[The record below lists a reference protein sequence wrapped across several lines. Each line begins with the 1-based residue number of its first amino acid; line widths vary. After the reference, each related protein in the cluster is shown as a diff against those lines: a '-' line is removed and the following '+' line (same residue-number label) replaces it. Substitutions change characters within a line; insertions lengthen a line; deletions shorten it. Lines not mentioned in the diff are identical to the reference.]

1 VIAGLRGM
9 IATAVRARYSAGMA
23 TTQEPD
29 GTGAAAPLRE
39 AWYYAAPGR
48 LLRRGRTLARM
59 MLGEPVLIG
68 RDRDGTVFALRDI
81 CPHRGMPLSEGR
93 LDGGE
98 IECCYHG
105 WRFTTAGRC
114 TAIPSLVAGQ
124 QFDLAQVAVA
134 AYPASEAQGN
144 IWVYFGADPAA
155 APPVPQLDDF
165 GAGAAPQLV
174 ETVRFAAAIDHAV
187 VGLMDPAHGPFVHRA
202 WWWRGAHSAHEKAKE
217 FVASDW
223 GFTMSRHAPS
233 SNSRAYRL
241 LLGGDVET
249 EIAFRLPSVRIE
261 QIWAGRFR
269 VANLTAITPID
280 DHSSEVHHCIYWNAP
295 WLSAL
300 KPLLRPYVRAF
311 LRQDGAIMARQQKGL
326 RFDPVLSLIDDADTQ
341 ARWYYQLKR
350 EYYRARAENTPFAN
364 PVKPRTLRWRS

>member
-1 VIAGLRGM
+1 VIAGSRGM
-9 IATAVRARYSAGMA
+9 IATAALARYSARMA
-23 TTQEPD
+23 TTPEPD
-29 GTGAAAPLRE
+29 GTDAAAPLRE

-48 LLRRGRTLARM
+48 LLRRGQTMARM
-59 MLGEPVLIG
+59 MLGEPLLIG
-68 RDRDGTVFALRDI
+68 RDRDGVVFALKDI

-93 LDGGE
+93 FDGGE

-105 WRFTTAGRC
+105 WRFTTEGRC
-114 TAIPSLVAGQ
+114 TAIPSLIAGQ
-124 QFDLAQVAVA
+124 QFDLTQVTVA
-134 AYPASEAQGN
+134 AYPAEEAQGN
-144 IWVYFGADPAA
+144 IWVYFGSDPAA
-155 APPVPQLDDF
+155 APPVPGLDEFDD
-165 GAGAAPQLV
+165 GAVPLLV
-174 ETVRFAAAIDHAV
+174 ETVRFEAAIDHAV

-202 WWWRGAHSAHEKAKE
+202 WWWRGAHSAHEKAKD
-217 FVASDW
+217 FVPSDW
-223 GFTMSRHAPS
+223 GFTMRRHAPS

-241 LLGGDVET
+241 LLGGAVET

-261 QIWAGRFR
+261 QIRAGRFR
-269 VANLTAITPID
+269 VGNLTAITPID
-280 DHSSEVHHCIYWNAP
+280 DRSTEVNHCIYWNAP

-311 LRQDGAIMARQQKGL
+311 LHQDGAIMARQQKGL

-350 EYYRARAENTPFAN
+350 EYRRARAENRPFAN